1 MIDHMPTKEV
11 LAVVRLNQWSY
22 DRSRLKAG
30 VVTDYQRHGW
40 RERRST
46 EADSRIVRVIDFERA
61 LSMLPPIEQ
70 AILLLVYRDRSTYHD
85 TARALR
91 CCERK
96 TAYLLP
102 TARKH
107 LADTLDR
114 LDLL

>member
-1 MIDHMPTKEV
+1 MQPNEV
-11 LAVVRLNQWSY
+11 LAVIRLRQWSH
-22 DRSRLKAG
+22 DRMRLRAG
-30 VVTDYQRHGW
+30 GTTNYQRQGW

-61 LSMLPPIEQ
+61 LSMLPAIEQ

-96 TAYLLP
+96 TSYLLP